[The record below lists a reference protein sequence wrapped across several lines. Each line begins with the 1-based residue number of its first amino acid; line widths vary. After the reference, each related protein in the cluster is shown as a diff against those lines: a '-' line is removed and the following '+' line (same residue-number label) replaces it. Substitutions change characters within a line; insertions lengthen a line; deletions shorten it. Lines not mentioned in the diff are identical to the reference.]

1 MRIKQLYKISVVAGL
16 LACFL
21 GTMGCGSGQMFPTT
35 HTAGLT
41 ADGAQQR
48 GYDTN
53 SDGKDDYY
61 QELDTTGRVIRVGFD
76 SDQNGSVDEQV
87 DLDELDLSECRELY
101 ILLDGVPYEM
111 MAEMYAQGH
120 FRLFH
125 RPSRLISCFPS
136 MTDVAF
142 AEIFG
147 LSPVL
152 AYEAG
157 YYDRDNAKLHDG
169 NKVYLSGKNE
179 PWNERLDYRGR
190 LWMDAV
196 AYVWPRWWLSHEM
209 DRILDKY
216 RKSAKQRISCY
227 SVSGTCLG
235 TNEGRDGYTEVL
247 LRAEKLCEA
256 AMLAS
261 QGRVK
266 ITLFADHGH
275 NLTHGKSIDLKALL
289 ERAGFHAATKLT
301 EPNDVVIPEFGLITC
316 ASIDTLRPELVS
328 SIVVQIE
335 GINLA
340 MYKNSWDSVV
350 VLNRSGKALVS
361 YRDGRYRYQILHG
374 DPLKLGPVFENLH
387 SAGLLDA
394 DGYAADED
402 IFRATS
408 NHEYPDALA
417 RIWRAFH
424 GLVKNV
430 PAVVVTTK
438 DGWYCGKGKFD
449 FFVDV
454 ASTHGSLNY
463 ANSVTFAMSTA
474 GELPEVLRLTDL
486 RRTLMNLG
494 LKPP

>member
-1 MRIKQLYKISVVAGL
+1 
-16 LACFL
+16 
-21 GTMGCGSGQMFPTT
+21 MFPAT
-35 HTAGLT
+35 HTTIVTAG
-41 ADGAQQR
+41 GVQQR
-48 GYDTN
+48 VYDTDH
-53 SDGKDDYY
+53 DGKDDYY
-61 QELDTTGRVIRVGFD
+61 QELDRTGRVIRLGFD

-111 MAEMYAQGH
+111 MADMYEQGH

-142 AEIFG
+142 SEVFG

-169 NKVYLSGKNE
+169 NRVYLSGKNE

-190 LWMDAV
+190 LWIDAV

-216 RKSAKQRISCY
+216 RKSNKQRVSGY
-227 SVSGTCLG
+227 SVSGTCMG

-261 QGRVK
+261 EGRVK
-266 ITLFADHGH
+266 ITMFADHGH

-289 ERAGFHAATKLT
+289 ERAGFHVAEKLKK
-301 EPNDVVIPEFGLITC
+301 PNDVVIPEFGLITC
-316 ASIDTLRPELVS
+316 ASIDTLCPELVA

-335 GINLA
+335 GMNLA
-340 MYKNSWDSVV
+340 MYKNRWGSVV
-350 VLNRSGKALVS
+350 VLDRSGKALVDC
-361 YRDGRYRYQILHG
+361 RDGRYRYQILHG
-374 DPLKLGPVFENLH
+374 DPLKLGPVFENLR
-387 SAGLLDA
+387 SAKLLDA
-394 DGYAADED
+394 DDYATDKD
-402 IFRATS
+402 VFRATNS
-408 NHEYPDALA
+408 HEYPDALA

-463 ANSVTFAMSTA
+463 VNSVTFAMSTA
-474 GELPEVLRLTDL
+474 GELPEVLRLREL
-486 RRTLMNLG
+486 RPALENLG
-494 LKPP
+494 LELP